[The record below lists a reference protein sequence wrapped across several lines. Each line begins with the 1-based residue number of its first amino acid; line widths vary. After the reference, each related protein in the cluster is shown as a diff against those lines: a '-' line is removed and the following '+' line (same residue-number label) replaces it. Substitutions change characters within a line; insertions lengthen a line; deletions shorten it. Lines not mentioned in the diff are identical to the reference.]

1 MPPSPG
7 ANPPNWLPNTWTSP
21 RSETSEGPWTWPPRA
36 REAVPSGALLE
47 PYSEVCPAAELAPAQ
62 VVPQLPSRAVVQQE
76 GTQELGVRL
85 WGRPN
90 LTLGCPSPPSS
101 SVVLLL
107 LPPPPTPKSP
117 AVFPVAFSKVS
128 RSHNT
133 DSAPSSSELG
143 QNSPDFV
150 RLSR

>member
-1 MPPSPG
+1 M
-7 ANPPNWLPNTWTSP
+7 SP
-21 RSETSEGPWTWPPRA
+21 RSETSEEPCTWPQRVP
-36 REAVPSGALLE
+36 EAVPSGALLE
-47 PYSEVCPAAELAPAQ
+47 PSSQVCPTAELAPAR
-62 VVPQLPSRAVVQQE
+62 VVPQLPSRAEVQQE

-85 WGRPN
+85 WGRPH
-90 LTLGCPSPPSS
+90 LTLGCLSPPSS

-107 LPPPPTPKSP
+107 LLPPPMVCTPKSP

-150 RLSR
+150 RLSQWDEGF